1 MTTSIASVGLSIR
14 VAVRIVNEAFLFE
27 EILAA
32 CLPGFVNLNV
42 FIAKGIVLDI
52 DLSLTSS
59 WDDVLLLNHAD
70 ESQQLTTL
78 DLFRIEVVGFRYV
91 EM

>member
-1 MTTSIASVGLSIR
+1 MTTSIARVGLSIR

-32 CLPGFVNLNV
+32 CLSCLVNLNV
-42 FIAKGIVLDI
+42 FVAEGIILDI
-52 DLSLTSS
+52 DLTLASC